1 MKIKLNKNPLKSLY
15 AAYFGL
21 WTLITFIIL
30 YPAIYYTLSNPKR
43 YAWGHRVRRIWGW
56 ILLRVCFVRV
66 KQIVEEKLDTT
77 KPYIITPNHQSYIDI
92 ITLTVKLN
100 QLNFSFMA
108 KAELAKIPLFGIWFR
123 TVDINV
129 DRKNIRKAAEAYK
142 KATRFFDSGRSLVIF
157 PEGTIGTHV
166 PKMLKFKDGPFRL
179 AIEKQIDILPVTI
192 LGNHIIL
199 ADQDTL
205 DGRPGTVYQYIH
217 KPISTKN
224 LTMDDVDALR
234 EKVYHIIQ
242 NKLTEYGY

>member
-1 MKIKLNKNPLKSLY
+1 M
-15 AAYFGL
+15 
-21 WTLITFIIL
+21 
-30 YPAIYYTLSNPKR
+30 
-43 YAWGHRVRRIWGW
+43 
-56 ILLRVCFVRV
+56 
-66 KQIVEEKLDTT
+66 
-77 KPYIITPNHQSYIDI
+77 
-92 ITLTVKLN
+92 
-100 QLNFSFMA
+100 
-108 KAELAKIPLFGIWFR
+108 
-123 TVDINV
+123 
-129 DRKNIRKAAEAYK
+129 
-142 KATRFFDSGRSLVIF
+142 IF